1 MDGTADKCCFFN
13 LSTNPLQ
20 SAYVCSYEPN
30 TKMVLCAAFSR
41 WTRHHANE
49 DDDRFRELETNGKR
63 FWTVMH
69 SIRWL
74 LEGTEIR
81 RAMDRELERLRGNGT
96 FDQLIDSALI

>member
-1 MDGTADKCCFFN
+1 MAVDGTADN
-13 LSTNPLQ
+13 GD
-20 SAYVCSYEPN
+20 
-30 TKMVLCAAFSR
+30 
-41 WTRHHANE
+41 E

-96 FDQLIDSALI
+96 FDQLIDSALTSDVRDAFLRNESDTE